1 MSDKEKNEIKPR
13 PHKNDPWGKF
23 LNHTLVL
30 DINNDKPFGYHW
42 FWGLYHLS
50 NTLNKTPKFKLATI
64 QNNIP
69 DEHWLKNIDSHDAP
83 NYLNTFLEVLL
94 KGLGEP
100 KEIKVIDFSELNIGE
115 YTRLSDS
122 IQPLF
127 SNFIF
132 PIEVR
137 FQSVTFSASVFNN
150 AVFFETVFF
159 NYTEFSSSAIF
170 SNAIFFGEAY
180 FLGTRFAIDARFDEV
195 EFRSLATFSGAI
207 LPAGTT
213 FSKTKFFSRASF
225 EEVKFSYGV
234 NFKKTI
240 FYHDVLF
247 DDATFKATANFTG
260 AKFKNM
266 VPNFYDTKISTDIIW
281 QRNVNFWPNTTN
293 WIDCKTDEECK
304 ESDEEYKERMIDNE
318 KAYENLSACM
328 KKMDKYH
335 DQHFFYRQEMRC
347 RQRLEKNPFIR
358 FPNIAYEWI
367 ADYGYGFGYALSWW
381 FGHIFIG
388 ALFIGA
394 TTKSVSNKTCD
405 LAGDFYLDM
414 IVSFS
419 NAHGVL
425 FFSNGLLKEC
435 YDTFK
440 MLLAFKFIWGI
451 QTILGI
457 IFLFLVLLTLR
468 VRFRLK

>member
-1 MSDKEKNEIKPR
+1 MSDKEKNEIKPI

-23 LNHTLVL
+23 LNHTFLA
-30 DINNDKPFGYHW
+30 DIISDKPLGYHW

-100 KEIKVIDFSELNIGE
+100 KEIKVIDFSELNIKE
-115 YTRLSDS
+115 YTRLSDFS
-122 IQPLF
+122 EPQL

-132 PIEVR
+132 PIEVH
-137 FQSVTFSASVFNN
+137 FQSIQISSIDFSNSVF
-150 AVFFETVFF
+150 FRTVLF
-159 NYTEFSSSAIF
+159 NCAKISGSAIF
-170 SNAIFFGEAY
+170 SNAVFFGEAY
-180 FLGTRFAIDARFDEV
+180 FLGTEFAIDARFDEV
-195 EFRSLATFSGAI
+195 EFRSLATFSSAR
-207 LPAGTT
+207 LPADTT

-225 EEVKFSYGV
+225 EEAKFSYGV

-247 DDATFKATANFTG
+247 DDATFTATANFTG

-281 QRNVNFWPNTTN
+281 ERDVNFWPSTTN
-293 WIDCKTDEECK
+293 WINCRTDEECK
-304 ESDEEYKERMIDNE
+304 EETEEYEERMTDNE
-318 KAYENLSACM
+318 KAYANLSACM
-328 KKMDKYH
+328 KKLDKYH

-358 FPNIAYEWI
+358 FPNIAYEWL

-381 FGHIFIG
+381 SLHIVLGAIIIG
-388 ALFIGA
+388 AETRNALCAFP
-394 TTKSVSNKTCD
+394 
-405 LAGDFYLDM
+405 
-414 IVSFS
+414 VSFA
-419 NAHGVL
+419 NAHGFL
-425 FFSNGLLKEC
+425 FLNDGILIDC
-435 YDTFK
+435 YDKFQKMTSFK
-440 MLLAFKFIWGI
+440 VIWGI
-451 QTILGI
+451 QKIVGI
-457 IFLFLVLLTLR
+457 PLLFLVLLTLR
-468 VRFRLK
+468 IRFRLK